1 MVGLHDVAKLSGVSK
16 STVSRVINNEYGV
29 KASTKEKVEKAIKEC
44 GYVANQVARD
54 LKLQK
59 TNLIGV
65 IVPRI
70 ASNATAKGLDG
81 LSPVIEQAG
90 KHVLL
95 ANSNQDNAK
104 EIEYIK
110 RFNQKRV
117 EGILLYARHIDTE
130 LVEAIK
136 HSDAPVVLIGQDGSL
151 FNIPSIIYDDVSVG
165 FRAGQRL
172 VDAGA
177 SNIGFIGVT
186 SQDIAVDQRR
196 FQGLEHYLQHS
207 MQSAPLFH
215 SHGEFTIESGYQ
227 QTKQL
232 LLDWPQLDGLFCA
245 TDRIAI
251 GAMQAMAEAGKVPG
265 KDIKVLGVGNDELA
279 QVSTPS
285 LSTFNYSFDLTG
297 KKAAQM
303 LLELIVNKQAEVSKL
318 VMGFENID
326 RQSC

>member
-1 MVGLHDVAKLSGVSK
+1 MAGLHDVAKLSGVSK

-29 KASTKEKVEKAIKEC
+29 KSSTKEKVLKAVKEC

-54 LKLQK
+54 LKSNK
-59 TNLIGV
+59 THLIGV

-81 LSPVIEQAG
+81 LSPVIEEAG

-95 ANSNQDNAK
+95 ANSHQDPAK
-104 EIEYIK
+104 EIEYIA

-117 EGILLYARHIDTE
+117 EGILLYATHLDTT

-136 HSDAPVVLIGQDGSL
+136 RSVAPVILIGQDGSL

-165 FRAGQRL
+165 FSAGQRL
-172 VDAGA
+172 LEAGA
-177 SNIGFIGVT
+177 KNIGFIGVNEE
-186 SQDIAVDQRR
+186 DVAVDQCR
-196 FQGLEHYLQHS
+196 FQGLTQYLQHAQ
-207 MQSAPLFH
+207 QSAPLFH
-215 SHGEFTIESGYQ
+215 SHGEFSIESGFA

-232 LLDWPQLDGLFCA
+232 LTDWPQLDGLFCA

-251 GAMQAMAEAGKVPG
+251 GAMRAIAETNKVVG
-265 KDIKVLGVGNDELA
+265 KDIKLLGVGNDELA
-279 QVSTPS
+279 AVSMPS

-303 LLELIVNKQAEVSKL
+303 LLELIAKQHIDVSKM
-318 VMGFENID
+318 VMGFEHV
-326 RQSC
+326 QGESC

>member
-1 MVGLHDVAKLSGVSK
+1 MVGLHEVAKLSGVSI

-29 KASTKEKVEKAIKEC
+29 KASTKEKVQKAIDEC

-54 LKLQK
+54 LQSQK

-70 ASNATAKGLDG
+70 SSNATAKGLDG
-81 LSPVIEQAG
+81 LRSVIEQAG
-90 KHVLL
+90 KHLLL

-110 RFNQKRV
+110 RFNHKRV
-117 EGILLYARHIDTE
+117 EGILLYATHLGSA

-151 FNIPSIIYDDVSVG
+151 FSIPSIIYDDVSVG

-172 VDAGA
+172 MDAGA
-177 SNIGFIGVT
+177 ANIGFIGVHN
-186 SQDIAVDQRR
+186 QDIAVDQCR
-196 FQGLEHYLQHS
+196 FQGLTYFLQHAQ
-207 MQSAPLFH
+207 QSTPLFH
-215 SHGEFTIESGYQ
+215 SRGDFSIASGYQ
-227 QTKQL
+227 QTQQL

-251 GAMQAMAEAGKVPG
+251 GAMQAIAESGKVPG
-265 KDIKVLGVGNDELA
+265 RDIKVLGVGNDELS
-279 QVSTPS
+279 QVCTPS
-285 LSTFNYSFDLTG
+285 LSTFKYAFDLTG

-303 LLELIVNKQAEVSKL
+303 LLELIENKQVDVSKL
-318 VMGFENID
+318 VMGFENIA

>member
-1 MVGLHDVAKLSGVSK
+1 MAGLHDVAKLSGVSK

-29 KASTKEKVEKAIKEC
+29 KASTKEKVLQAIETC

-54 LKLQK
+54 LKSNK
-59 TNLIGV
+59 THLIGV

-81 LSPVIEQAG
+81 LSPVIEKAG

-95 ANSNQDNAK
+95 ASSDQNPVK
-104 EIEYIK
+104 EIEYLE

-117 EGILLYARHIDTE
+117 EGILLYATHLNTT

-136 HSDAPVVLIGQDGSL
+136 RSIAPVILIGQDGSL

-165 FRAGQRL
+165 FGAGQRL
-172 VDAGA
+172 VEAGA
-177 SNIGFIGVT
+177 KNIGFIGV
-186 SQDIAVDQRR
+186 SSEDIAVDQCR
-196 FQGLEHYLQHS
+196 FQGLTQYLQHA
-207 MQSAPLFH
+207 QQNDLLFH
-215 SHGEFTIESGYQ
+215 SRGEFSIESGFM

-232 LLDWPQLDGLFCA
+232 LIDWPQLDGLFCA

-251 GAMQAMAEAGKVPG
+251 GAMQAISDANKVPG
-265 KDIKVLGVGNDELA
+265 KDIKILGVGNDELA
-279 QVSTPS
+279 EICTPS

-297 KKAAQM
+297 EKAAQM
-303 LLELIVNKQAEVSKL
+303 LLDLIINKHIDVRKM
-318 VMGFENID
+318 VMGFESIT
-326 RQSC
+326 RKSC

>member
-1 MVGLHDVAKLSGVSK
+1 MAGLHEVAKLSGVSK

-29 KASTKEKVEKAIKEC
+29 KASTKEKVQKAIDEC

-65 IVPRI
+65 IVPRMS
-70 ASNATAKGLDG
+70 SNATAKGLDG
-81 LSPVIEQAG
+81 LSSVIELAG

-95 ANSNQDNAK
+95 ANSQQDNEK

-117 EGILLYARHIDTE
+117 EGILLYATHLDE
-130 LVEAIK
+130 ALVKAIK
-136 HSDAPVVLIGQDGSL
+136 QSAVPVVLIGQDGSL
-151 FNIPSIIYDDVSVG
+151 FNIPSIIHDDVGVG
-165 FRAGQRL
+165 FNAGLRL
-172 VDAGA
+172 LEAGA
-177 SNIGFIGVT
+177 SNIGFIGVN
-186 SQDIAVDQRR
+186 SQDIAVDQCR
-196 FQGLEHYLQHS
+196 FQGLTQSLQHS
-207 MQSAPLFH
+207 RQISALFH
-215 SHGEFTIESGYQ
+215 SRGEFTIESGYQ

-251 GAMQAMAEAGKVPG
+251 GAMKAISEANKIPG
-265 KDIKVLGVGNDELA
+265 KDIKVLGVGNDELGL
-279 QVSTPS
+279 VCTPS
-285 LSTFNYSFDLTG
+285 LSTFNYAFDLSG
-297 KKAAQM
+297 KKSAQV
-303 LLELIVNKQAEVSKL
+303 LLDLIENKQADVSKL
-318 VMGFENID
+318 VMSFENIF

>member
-1 MVGLHDVAKLSGVSK
+1 MAGLHDVAKLSGVSK

-29 KASTKEKVEKAIKEC
+29 KESTKLKVQQAIEDC

-54 LKLQK
+54 LKSNK
-59 TNLIGV
+59 THLIGV

-70 ASNATAKGLDG
+70 ASSATARGLDG
-81 LSPVIEQAG
+81 LSPIIELAD

-95 ANSNQDNAK
+95 ANSQQDNVK

-117 EGILLYARHIDTE
+117 EGILLYATHLDNE

-136 HSDAPVVLIGQDGSL
+136 QSVAPIVLIGQDGSL
-151 FNIPSIIYDDVSVG
+151 FNIPSIIYDDISVG
-165 FRAGQRL
+165 FTAGKKL
-172 VDAGA
+172 VEAGA
-177 SNIGFIGVT
+177 KNIGFIGVN
-186 SQDIAVDQRR
+186 SQDVAVDRCR
-196 FQGLEHYLQHS
+196 FQGLSQYLQHAK
-207 MQSAPLFH
+207 QIKPLFH
-215 SHGEFTIESGYQ
+215 SRGEFSIESGFQ

-232 LLDWPQLDGLFCA
+232 LLDWPELDGLFCA

-251 GAMQAMAEAGKVPG
+251 GAMKAITEANKMPG
-265 KDIKVLGVGNDELA
+265 KEIKVIGVGNDELS
-279 QVSTPS
+279 QVCTPS

-303 LLELIVNKQAEVSKL
+303 LLELIKNKQPELSKM
-318 VMGFENID
+318 VMGYDSID
-326 RQSC
+326 RESC

>member
-29 KASTKEKVEKAIKEC
+29 KASTKEKVQKAIKEC

-54 LKLQK
+54 LKSQK

-65 IVPRI
+65 IVPRFS
-70 ASNATAKGLDG
+70 SNVTAKGLDG
-81 LSPVIEQAG
+81 LSSVIEQAG

-117 EGILLYARHIDTE
+117 EGILLYATHLDVA

-136 HSDAPVVLIGQDGSL
+136 QSDMPVIIIGQDGSL
-151 FNIPSIIYDDVSVG
+151 FNIPSIIYENVSVG
-165 FRAGQRL
+165 FSAGQRL
-172 VDAGA
+172 IEAGA
-177 SNIGFIGVT
+177 TNIGFIGVN
-186 SQDIAVDQRR
+186 SQDVAVDQCR
-196 FQGLEHYLQHS
+196 FQGLTQYLQHS
-207 MQSAPLFH
+207 QQSTPLFH
-215 SHGEFTIESGYQ
+215 SRGEFSIESGFVQ
-227 QTKQL
+227 AKQL
-232 LLDWPQLDGLFCA
+232 LLEWPQLDGLFCA

-251 GAMQAMAEAGKVPG
+251 GAMQAIAESKKVSG

-279 QVSTPS
+279 QVCTPS
-285 LSTFNYSFDLTG
+285 LSTFNYPFDLTG
-297 KKAAQM
+297 KKAVQM
-303 LLELIVNKQAEVSKL
+303 LLDLRANKQAEVSKL
-318 VMGFENID
+318 VMGFESIS

>member
-1 MVGLHDVAKLSGVSK
+1 MTGLHEVAKLSGVSK

-29 KASTKEKVEKAIKEC
+29 KASTKEKVQKAIEEC

-54 LKLQK
+54 LKSQK

-65 IVPRI
+65 IVPRM

-81 LSPVIEQAG
+81 LSAIIEEAG

-95 ANSNQDNAK
+95 ANSQQDNVK

-110 RFNQKRV
+110 SFNQKRV
-117 EGILLYARHIDTE
+117 EGILLYATHLDSP
-130 LVEAIK
+130 LVNAIK
-136 HSDAPVVLIGQDGSL
+136 QSKAPVVLIGQDGSL

-165 FRAGQRL
+165 FSAGQRL
-172 VDAGA
+172 VEAGA
-177 SNIGFIGVT
+177 ANIGFIGVNQ
-186 SQDIAVDQRR
+186 QDIAVDQCR
-196 FQGLEHYLQHS
+196 FQGLKQYLQHAK
-207 MQSAPLFH
+207 QSEPLFH
-215 SHGEFTIESGYQ
+215 SRGEFTIESGFK

-251 GAMQAMAEAGKVPG
+251 GAMKAITAANKVPG
-265 KDIKVLGVGNDELA
+265 KDIKVLGVGNDELSE
-279 QVSTPS
+279 VCTPT
-285 LSTFNYSFDLTG
+285 LSTSNYAFDLTG

-303 LLELIVNKQAEVSKL
+303 LLELIENKQAEVSKL
-318 VMGFENID
+318 VMGFEIIS
-326 RQSC
+326 RESC

>member
-1 MVGLHDVAKLSGVSK
+1 MVGLHEVAKLSGVSK

-29 KASTKEKVEKAIKEC
+29 KESTKEKVQKAIKEC

-54 LKLQK
+54 LKSQK

-81 LSPVIEQAG
+81 LSPIVEQAG

-95 ANSNQDNAK
+95 ANSHQDDAK

-117 EGILLYARHIDTE
+117 EGILLYARHLDSA
-130 LVEAIK
+130 LVEAIQ
-136 HSDAPVVLIGQDGSL
+136 HSNAPVVLIGQDGSL

-165 FRAGQRL
+165 FSAGQRL
-172 VDAGA
+172 VAAGA
-177 SNIGFIGVT
+177 ANIGFIGVN
-186 SQDIAVDQRR
+186 SQDIAVDQCR
-196 FQGLEHYLQHS
+196 FQGLAQYLQHS
-207 MQSAPLFH
+207 MQSVPLFH
-215 SHGEFTIESGYQ
+215 SRGEFTIESGFV

-232 LLDWPQLDGLFCA
+232 LLEWPQLDGLFCA

-251 GAMQAMAEAGKVPG
+251 GAMKAIAEFNKEPG

-279 QVSTPS
+279 KVCTPS
-285 LSTFNYSFDLTG
+285 LSTSNYTFDLTG
-297 KKAAQM
+297 RKAAQM
-303 LLELIVNKQAEVSKL
+303 LLDIIENKKTAVSKL
-318 VMGFENID
+318 VMGFESIC

>member
-1 MVGLHDVAKLSGVSK
+1 MAGLHEVAKLSGVSK

-29 KASTKEKVEKAIKEC
+29 KASTKEKVQKAIEEC

-54 LKLQK
+54 LKSQK
-59 TNLIGV
+59 THLIGV
-65 IVPRI
+65 IVPRMS
-70 ASNATAKGLDG
+70 SNATAKGLDG
-81 LSPVIEQAG
+81 LSSIIDQAG

-95 ANSNQDNAK
+95 ANSQQDNAK

-117 EGILLYARHIDTE
+117 EGILLYATHLDSA
-130 LVEAIK
+130 LVKAIK
-136 HSDAPVVLIGQDGSL
+136 ESNAPVVLIGQDGSL

-165 FRAGQRL
+165 FSAGQRL
-172 VDAGA
+172 IEAGA
-177 SNIGFIGVT
+177 SNIGFIGVN
-186 SQDIAVDQRR
+186 SQDIAVDQCR
-196 FQGLEHYLQHS
+196 FQGLAHFLQHS
-207 MQSAPLFH
+207 KQIDPLFH
-215 SHGEFTIESGYQ
+215 SRGEFTIESGYQ

-251 GAMQAMAEAGKVPG
+251 GAMKAISESNKVSG

-279 QVSTPS
+279 QVCTPS
-285 LSTFNYSFDLTG
+285 LSTFNYAFDFTG

-303 LLELIVNKQAEVSKL
+303 LLDLIENKQAVVSKL
-318 VMGFENID
+318 VMSFESIS

>member
-1 MVGLHDVAKLSGVSK
+1 MAGLHDVAKLSGVSK

-29 KASTKEKVEKAIKEC
+29 KASTKEKVQKAIEEC

-54 LKLQK
+54 LKSQK

-70 ASNATAKGLDG
+70 SSNATAKGLDG

-117 EGILLYARHIDTE
+117 EGILLYATHLDST
-130 LVEAIK
+130 LVEAITQ
-136 HSDAPVVLIGQDGSL
+136 SNAPVVLIGQDGSL
-151 FNIPSIIYDDVSVG
+151 FHIPSIIYDDVSVG
-165 FRAGQRL
+165 FSAGQRL
-172 VDAGA
+172 VGSGA
-177 SNIGFIGVT
+177 ANIGFIGVN
-186 SQDIAVDQRR
+186 SQDIAVDQCR
-196 FQGLEHYLQHS
+196 FQGLTHYLQHS
-207 MQSAPLFH
+207 KQSAPLFH
-215 SHGEFTIESGYQ
+215 SRGEFSIESGYQ

-251 GAMQAMAEAGKVPG
+251 GAMKAIAESKKVSG
-265 KDIKVLGVGNDELA
+265 QDIKVLGVGNDELS
-279 QVSTPS
+279 QVCTPT

-303 LLELIVNKQAEVSKL
+303 LLDLIANKQVEVSKL
-318 VMGFENID
+318 VMGFENIS

>member
-1 MVGLHDVAKLSGVSK
+1 MASLHDVAKLSGVSK

-29 KASTKEKVEKAIKEC
+29 KASTREKVQKAIEEC
-44 GYVANQVARD
+44 GYLANQVARD
-54 LKLQK
+54 LKSQK

-65 IVPRI
+65 IVPRF

-95 ANSNQDNAK
+95 ANSNQDKSK

-117 EGILLYARHIDTE
+117 EGILLYAAHLDSD
-130 LVEAIK
+130 LVKAIAQ
-136 HSDAPVVLIGQDGSL
+136 SNAPVVLIGQDGSL
-151 FNIPSIIYDDVSVG
+151 FNIPSIIYDDLSVG
-165 FRAGQRL
+165 FSAGQRL
-172 VDAGA
+172 VEAGA
-177 SNIGFIGVT
+177 KNIGFIGV
-186 SQDIAVDQRR
+186 SSEDIAVDQCR
-196 FQGLEHYLQHS
+196 FQGLKQYLQHS
-207 MQSAPLFH
+207 QQSAPLFH
-215 SHGEFTIESGYQ
+215 SRGEFSIESGFQ
-227 QTKQL
+227 QAKQL

-251 GAMQAMAEAGKVPG
+251 GAMQAIAESNKVPG

-279 QVSTPS
+279 QVCTPS
-285 LSTFNYSFDLTG
+285 LSTFNYAFDLTG

-303 LLELIVNKQAEVSKL
+303 LLDLIEKKQVDVSKV
-318 VMGFENID
+318 VMNFESIA

>member
-1 MVGLHDVAKLSGVSK
+1 MASLHDVAKLSGVSK

-29 KASTKEKVEKAIKEC
+29 KASTKEKVQKAIEEC
-44 GYVANQVARD
+44 GYLANQVARD
-54 LKLQK
+54 LKSQK

-65 IVPRI
+65 IVPRF

-95 ANSNQDNAK
+95 ANSHQDNTK

-117 EGILLYARHIDTE
+117 EGILLYATHLGSE
-130 LVEAIK
+130 LAKAITQ
-136 HSDAPVVLIGQDGSL
+136 SNVPVVLIGQDGSL
-151 FNIPSIIYDDVSVG
+151 FNIPSIIYDDLSVG
-165 FRAGQRL
+165 FSAGQRL
-172 VDAGA
+172 VAAGA
-177 SNIGFIGVT
+177 SNIGFIGVS
-186 SQDIAVDQRR
+186 SQDIAVDQCR
-196 FQGLEHYLQHS
+196 FQGLTQYLQHS
-207 MQSAPLFH
+207 QQSAPLFH
-215 SHGEFTIESGYQ
+215 SRGEFTIESGYQ

-251 GAMQAMAEAGKVPG
+251 GAMQAIAESNKVPG

-279 QVSTPS
+279 QVCTPS
-285 LSTFNYSFDLTG
+285 LSTFNYAFDLTG

-303 LLELIVNKQAEVSKL
+303 LLDLIENKQVEVSKM
-318 VMGFENID
+318 VMNFDSIT

>member
-1 MVGLHDVAKLSGVSK
+1 MAGLHDVAKLSGVSK

-29 KASTKEKVEKAIKEC
+29 KESTKEKVQKAIEAC

-54 LKLQK
+54 LKSQK

-95 ANSNQDNAK
+95 ANSHQDNAK

-117 EGILLYARHIDTE
+117 EGILLYATHLDST
-130 LVEAIK
+130 LVDAIK
-136 HSDAPVVLIGQDGSL
+136 HSSAPVVLIGQDGSL
-151 FNIPSIIYDDVSVG
+151 FNIPSIIYDDISVG
-165 FRAGQRL
+165 FHAGQRL
-172 VDAGA
+172 IEAGA
-177 SNIGFIGVT
+177 ENIGFIGVD
-186 SQDIAVDQRR
+186 SQDVAVDQCR
-196 FQGLEHYLQHS
+196 FQGLKQFLQHS
-207 MQSAPLFH
+207 KQNEPLFH
-215 SHGEFTIESGYQ
+215 SRGEFSIESGFE

-245 TDRIAI
+245 TDKIAV
-251 GAMQAMAEAGKVPG
+251 GALKAISESHNVPD

-279 QVSTPS
+279 QISTPT
-285 LSTFNYSFDLTG
+285 LSTFSYAFDLTG
-297 KKAAQM
+297 KKAAIM
-303 LLELIVNKQAEVSKL
+303 LLDLIADKHAEVSKL
-318 VMGFENID
+318 VMGFESVS
-326 RQSC
+326 RESC